1 MRFYFVFMVSLFSIL
16 LFSSQISAQENA
28 INDFIDARNYD
39 KAIEV
44 ILLNGNIEALNN
56 TCLEKLGYCYIMT
69 RQYDKAEVVYAK
81 LVDTKKPSI
90 QNLKYY
96 AETLMINFKF
106 DKAKEW
112 LNRSRESSSKD
123 KLIEIKIAS
132 CDSLK
137 IWNKQET
144 DYQIRNFSTINT
156 QFDEMCAN
164 FTTTDFVY
172 LTTRETQLSDKEPRN
187 FITAS
192 QFVIKGYNLSMV
204 DTTNLEMSEKTVS
217 VLNKA
222 NIANEYWC
230 SSFDYC
236 KQQNLFAFALKKIQR
251 WTHDLSLGNS
261 IIVFDGLEDRSIDS
275 LTVFKWEGMP
285 SNINISQ
292 PCFAKNGTRLYFS
305 SDMSGGYGG
314 LDLYYS
320 DIEMGKWT
328 KPENLGEKVNS
339 PFDEIS
345 PAISGDTL
353 LYFSSNG
360 HPGYGNFDVFCSVIH
375 SNIFDKPI
383 NMKAPINSIGD
394 DLYFRHINDTYG
406 LLTSDRSPNGKG
418 GYDVYFVNNISN
430 TKVPEIIDSLSDTIK
445 TLNVSTYKLP
455 FILFDFD
462 QAIIDKNYD
471 EALKN
476 LSDTLKLYEDLKL
489 NIMGHTDNVGS
500 VQYNLKLSEL
510 RAKAIAER
518 LISLGVS
525 ESKITYKG
533 LGISED
539 ERIENIKYTVV
550 LNTLNSS
557 DYIQWFK
564 EKLAPQMDV
573 FVIPNGNKF
582 SYCVGNF
589 ENIKDAEV
597 LLQNMKAGSFS
608 KSHIG
613 TFYFGKYIAN
623 YKTSINRRV
632 DLKLSKFE

>member
-1 MRFYFVFMVSLFSIL
+1 MRFYLVYFVVLVKIL
-16 LFSSQISAQENA
+16 LLSSQISAQENA
-28 INDFIDARNYD
+28 INDFINTRNYE

-44 ILLNGNIEALNN
+44 ILLNGTLENLNN
-56 TCLEKLGYCYIMT
+56 SSLEKLGYCYIMT
-69 RQYDKAEVVYAK
+69 RRYDKAEEVYAK
-81 LVDTKKPSI
+81 LVDSKNPSI

-96 AETLMINFKF
+96 AETLMINLKF

-112 LNRSRESSSKD
+112 LNRCRESSSTD
-123 KLIEIKIAS
+123 KLIEIKLAS

-137 IWNKQET
+137 IWQKLEPNYLIK
-144 DYQIRNFSTINT
+144 DFYPINT
-156 QFDEMCAN
+156 QFDEMCAT

-172 LTTRETQLSDKEPRN
+172 LTTRETPLSVKEPRN

-192 QFVIKGYNLSMV
+192 QFIIKGYNSSLMDTSKLEIAEKMV
-204 DTTNLEMSEKTVS
+204 NQ
-217 VLNKA
+217 LNKT

-236 KQQNLFAFALKKIQR
+236 KQQNLFAFAVKKIQR
-251 WTHDLSLGNS
+251 WTHDISLGNS
-261 IIVFDGLEDRSIDS
+261 IIVFDGMEDRPIDS
-275 LTVFKWEGMP
+275 LIVFKWDGMP
-285 SNINISQ
+285 SNANLSQ

-305 SDMSGGYGG
+305 SDMYGG
-314 LDLYYS
+314 CGGMDLYYS
-320 DIEMGKWT
+320 DLEMGIWT
-328 KPENLGEKVNS
+328 KPVNLGTTVNS

-345 PAISGDTL
+345 PAISGDSL

-360 HPGYGNFDVFCSVIH
+360 QPGYGNFDVFFSAIH
-375 SNIFDKPI
+375 SNTYDNPI

-394 DLYFRHINDTYG
+394 DLYFRPIIGQFG

-430 TKVPEIIDSLSDTIK
+430 VKATNLITLLPDTIK
-445 TLNVSTYKLP
+445 ELNIPNFKLP
-455 FILFDFD
+455 YILFDFN
-462 QAIIDKNYD
+462 QTIIDENYD
-471 EALKN
+471 EILKN
-476 LSDTLKLYEDLKL
+476 LADTLKLCADIKL
-489 NIMGHTDNVGS
+489 NILGHTDNVGS
-500 VQYNLKLSEL
+500 VKYNLVLSEL
-510 RAKAIAER
+510 RAKAIADR
-518 LISLGVS
+518 LISLGVL

-539 ERIENIKYTVV
+539 EHVENIKYTVV
-550 LNTLNSS
+550 LNTLNSA

-564 EKLAPQMDV
+564 EKLAYQIDV
-573 FVIPNGNKF
+573 FVLPNGNKF

-597 LLQNMKAGSFS
+597 LLQNMKVGSFS

-613 TFYFGKYIAN
+613 AFYFGRYIAN

-632 DLKLSKFE
+632 DLKLSK